1 MGKKFDELLTHLG
14 TGRWNI
20 FYMVTLS
27 YSYLLPSYHAL
38 GGAFLA
44 PIVSYTCLPP
54 AHALTSDQIIIP
66 TTATLNSTTKHGRKN
81 LIVIGSALFT
91 VLAIGSCWANN
102 IHVLLLARF
111 LLGMLQPSF
120 TQSSYTLIM
129 EVLEPTSRSQGG
141 LVITMP
147 WSLGLVTWGGF
158 AYLMRDWRMLQLT
171 ASLTC
176 LPFFLVFLFIDE
188 SPRWLAV
195 QGRYEEALLVLQ
207 KAARWN
213 KVSLPPTPHVL
224 QCLKEERCS
233 QVGQCVEGSSGGG
246 IDWLE
251 VTLVMLG
258 KMAVNAAFTVI
269 IYFTTELFPTEV
281 RVRGLGTSLMVSRI
295 ATMLAPIIVEYLVL
309 VYSRLPSVVFG
320 TATLVTGLVTFN
332 LPETLGVA
340 LSDTISHLEKEH
352 QQRVDDE
359 LKKPEI

>member
-1 MGKKFDELLTHLG
+1 M
-14 TGRWNI
+14 
-20 FYMVTLS
+20 TLS
-27 YSYLLPSYHAL
+27 GVMEAPACL
-38 GGAFLA
+38 AFPLVNRVGRKA
-44 PIVSYTCLPP
+44 
-54 AHALTSDQIIIP
+54 IIICC
-66 TTATLNSTTKHGRKN
+66 S
-81 LIVIGSALFT
+81 LFT
-91 VLAIGSCWANN
+91 GAC
-102 IHVLLLARF
+102 LLITPF
-111 LLGMLQPSF
+111 LP
-120 TQSSYTLIM
+120 
-129 EVLEPTSRSQGG
+129 
-141 LVITMP
+141 
-147 WSLGLVTWGGF
+147 
-158 AYLMRDWRMLQLT
+158 A
-171 ASLTC
+171 
-176 LPFFLVFLFIDE
+176 
-188 SPRWLAV
+188 
-195 QGRYEEALLVLQ
+195 
-207 KAARWN
+207 
-213 KVSLPPTPHVL
+213 
-224 QCLKEERCS
+224 
-233 QVGQCVEGSSGGG
+233 G